1 MTDIQAL
8 RTRLGIVMIFLVCIA
23 VVIAAAIG
31 MDHHFFP
38 AASTFLPKSTVLF
51 TDTSSQLQ
59 VNKPTVAVPNAVDP
73 NDAGLGVTGNPQ
85 PSDTSGGVPSVGSA
99 SASSTS
105 QTGNPSA
112 VPAPPGPVPT
122 PTRPC
127 GCYGSGGRMCPMA
140 VSGSAQPQILCYSC
154 GTTPTSDAIACLIE

>member
-1 MTDIQAL
+1 MIHMQTI
-8 RTRLGIVMIFLVCIA
+8 RMRLGVVVVFLVCTAVAIAA
-23 VVIAAAIG
+23 VVGI
-31 MDHHFFP
+31 DHHFFP
-38 AASTFLPKSTVLF
+38 AASTSLLKSTVTF

-59 VNKPTVAVPNAVDP
+59 VSKPAVVVPNAVDP
-73 NDAGLGVTGNPQ
+73 NNAGLGTTGNPQ

-112 VPAPPGPVPT
+112 VSGPPSPVPT

-140 VSGSAQPQILCYSC
+140 ASGSVQPQIVCYSC
-154 GTTPTSDAIACLIE
+154 GTTPTSDAIACPIE

>member
-1 MTDIQAL
+1 M
-8 RTRLGIVMIFLVCIA
+8 
-23 VVIAAAIG
+23 
-31 MDHHFFP
+31 
-38 AASTFLPKSTVLF
+38 
-51 TDTSSQLQ
+51 
-59 VNKPTVAVPNAVDP
+59 AVPNAVDP